1 MSQFSVFVR
10 EVWGE
15 ESGYKNIANSH
26 TVEKTLPN
34 NHIMGTVEK
43 LEKET
48 GYQALHRWEELHPQ
62 EEAVGYFIAKLD
74 VSELDMEQLQ
84 KGLPAMWHLLGTVR
98 FALYQIDYTQ
108 DFSGVLDHPALA
120 HHLVDTHEFSRQG
133 DVAFANSSGC
143 ILDNTAI
150 LATTFSPLA
159 KCTTDTQCRP
169 SSTTKLSRSSRW
181 ETFGGRLVH
190 YIHSTDNTFAGC

>member
-1 MSQFSVFVR
+1 
-10 EVWGE
+10 
-15 ESGYKNIANSH
+15 
-26 TVEKTLPN
+26 
-34 NHIMGTVEK
+34 MGTVEK

-133 DVAFANSSGC
+133 DVAFANSSEC